1 MAKGRWQASY
11 QTPAPL
17 GPRAGLAL
25 DQHGKVPVGRE
36 TPSTHSIRQTR
47 VTCPS
52 RASLSALGCAPALPP
67 TASATGVHPGLQG
80 LWCPS
85 PCTPLHTP
93 SCQPRFSM
101 RVEGPEGAAV
111 VCPLARVTPPHDFQV
126 TGFSSVTTAF
136 LLQTGSG
143 SRARFSPL
151 GSAALR
157 LKGIRAPQIGTL
169 RLSCPAQQL
178 PSASLGGVHPLWAAT
193 PLPCTAVILYP
204 RASGPAGRGAPPAL
218 PGRSWSGPAWEAR
231 QACAVQAREAGRAWR
246 SRRQEERGGEK
257 TDKWTGRWADRQ
269 TDRQKTQRGRP
280 PAPGVHPPTPGG
292 PPPWGPLDTPEP

>member
-25 DQHGKVPVGRE
+25 DQHGKVPVGQE
-36 TPSTHSIRQTR
+36 TPSTHSIWQTR

-52 RASLSALGCAPALPP
+52 RAALSALGCAPALPP
-67 TASATGVHPGLQG
+67 TATATGVHPGLQG

-157 LKGIRAPQIGTL
+157 LKGISPADWDPPPLLPRPAAPV
-169 RLSCPAQQL
+169 CL
-178 PSASLGGVHPLWAAT
+178 PGRCASSLGGNASSLHCRHLVSKSIRPSRPWG
-193 PLPCTAVILYP
+193 TACPP
-204 RASGPAGRGAPPAL
+204 RAQLVRSGLGSPPGLRRAGQRSWESLEEQTAGGAGR
-218 PGRSWSGPAWEAR
+218 REDR
-231 QACAVQAREAGRAWR
+231 QMD
-246 SRRQEERGGEK
+246 RQVG
-257 TDKWTGRWADRQ
+257 RQ
-269 TDRQKTQRGRP
+269 TDRQAEDTARKASSSWCSPSHPRW
-280 PAPGVHPPTPGG
+280 PPTLGSLGHP
-292 PPPWGPLDTPEP
+292 